1 MKQLVVI
8 GCFCEQVRD
17 CNSETGLELWTSF
30 ETYQMVN
37 DISLDEVLFSHGYCP
52 DCYRLRRDMFR
63 REVAKSNG
71 QVLSPAVGGGEL
83 PLPDLK
89 SMERSKRGILCKV

>member
-1 MKQLVVI
+1 
-8 GCFCEQVRD
+8 
-17 CNSETGLELWTSF
+17 
-30 ETYQMVN
+30 
-37 DISLDEVLFSHGYCP
+37 
-52 DCYRLRRDMFR
+52 MFR

-71 QVLSPAVGGGEL
+71 QVLAPAVGGGEL